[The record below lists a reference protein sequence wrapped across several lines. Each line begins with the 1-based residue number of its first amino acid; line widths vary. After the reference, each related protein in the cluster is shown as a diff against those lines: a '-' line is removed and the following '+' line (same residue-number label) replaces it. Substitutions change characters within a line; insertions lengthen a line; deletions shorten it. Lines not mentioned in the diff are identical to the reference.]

1 MAIVDVN
8 IDLPL
13 RVQEKF
19 TLVGHGFVVGN
30 PIIVDITLGTFKLAR
45 ASSTIAGRWVGVV
58 TTVIDADNFIIST
71 SGFITTGVP
80 AYPASTVVYVSPT
93 VAGGV
98 TDTEPVRVSIP
109 VMIVLVNGVSA
120 FLIPS
125 IDAKS
130 IKQWFF
136 GDYASTVAASLTRFG
151 FVIGSTGTP
160 QVTESLRQNI
170 ALGGNYSQWTA
181 NIVGTQSLTGS
192 LVLTFRQASADTTL
206 VITIPAGSAT
216 GFYSDLVNI
225 VTIGTDVPISV
236 KVENNASATSTTLV
250 GWKILYNERTL

>member
-13 RVQEKF
+13 RVQEAF
-19 TLVGHGFVVGN
+19 TLVAHGFSVGN
-30 PIIVDITLGTFKLAR
+30 PVIVDLTLGTFKKAR
-45 ASSTIAGRWVGVV
+45 ATSTVAGRWVGVV
-58 TTVIDADNFIIST
+58 TNVIDADNFIIST

-80 AYPASTVVYVSPT
+80 AYPSSTVVYVSQ

-98 TDTEPVRVSIP
+98 TDTEPVQFSIP
-109 VMIVLVNGVSA
+109 VMIVLVSGVSA

-125 IDAKS
+125 IDSKS

-136 GDYASTVAASLTRFG
+136 ADFASTVAASLTRFG

-170 ALGGNYSQWTA
+170 ALAGNYSQLTA
-181 NIVGTQSLTGS
+181 NIVGTQPASGS
-192 LVLTFRQASADTTL
+192 LVLTLRLVAVDTTL

-216 GFYSDLVNI
+216 GNYSNLVNI
-225 VTIGTDVPISV
+225 VSASTDNPISV
-236 KVENNASATSTTLV
+236 KVENNALATSTTLV
-250 GWKILYNERTL
+250 GWRILYNERTS

>member
-8 IDLPL
+8 IDLPQ

-19 TLVGHGFVVGN
+19 TQVGHGFVVGN
-30 PIIVDITLGTFKLAR
+30 PIIVDLALGTFKLAR
-45 ASSTIAGRWVGVV
+45 ASTIVAGRWVGVV

-80 AYPASTVVYVSPT
+80 AYPASTVVYVSPL
-93 VAGGV
+93 VSGGV
-98 TDTEPVRVSIP
+98 TDTEPVRFSIP
-109 VMIVLVNGVSA
+109 VMIVLVSGVSA

-125 IDAKS
+125 IDSKS

-136 GDYASTVAASLTRFG
+136 ADFASTVAASLTRYG
-151 FVIGSTGTP
+151 LAIGSTGTP

-170 ALGGNYSQWTA
+170 ALGGDYSQFTA
-181 NIVGTQSLTGS
+181 NIVGTQSVTGS
-192 LVLTFRQASADTTL
+192 IVLTFRSNSFDTAL

-216 GFYSDLVNI
+216 GVYSDLVDI
-225 VTIGTDVPISV
+225 VTIGFDVPISV

-250 GWKILYNERTL
+250 GWRILYNERIA

>member
-13 RVQEKF
+13 RVQEQF

-30 PIIVDITLGTFKLAR
+30 PIIVDLALGTFKLAR
-45 ASSTIAGRWVGVV
+45 ASTTVAGRWVGVV

-80 AYPASTVVYVSPT
+80 AYPASTVVYVSP

-98 TDTEPVRVSIP
+98 TDTEPVQFSIP
-109 VMIVLVNGVSA
+109 VMIVLVSGVSA

-136 GDYASTVAASLTRFG
+136 ADYASTVASLLTRYG
-151 FVIGSTGTP
+151 LAIGSTGTP

-170 ALGGNYSQWTA
+170 ALGGNYSQFTA
-181 NIVGTQSLTGS
+181 NIVGTQPVTGS
-192 LVLTFRQASADTTL
+192 LVLTFRNNSLDTAL

-216 GFYSDLVNI
+216 GVYSDLVN
-225 VTIGTDVPISV
+225 VVNIGGEIPISV

-250 GWKILYNERTL
+250 GWKILYNERTV